1 MRKLHEFYAEI
12 SSENTNDPEEPEEEK
27 RNATRV
33 MHETISEYQQL
44 QPNSVTTRD
53 TFRVMDGADKI
64 KAHVFTTVTVHYDD
78 PSALN
83 DLESLV
89 VAHAIGKNETKR
101 ASAFMDKEEAAKLIN
116 SIEGRGMEDELSTRR
131 DEVRTSTPIQNVEEY
146 VEEGPSMVGNVAS
159 NVMPEEIV
167 AETRDTVANDPT
179 KPKIVAIEKVNIKFD
194 QPSTSKTTL
203 VESTRSLNKA

>member
-1 MRKLHEFYAEI
+1 
-12 SSENTNDPEEPEEEK
+12 
-27 RNATRV
+27 
-33 MHETISEYQQL
+33 
-44 QPNSVTTRD
+44 
-53 TFRVMDGADKI
+53 MDGADKI
-64 KAHVFTTVTVHYDD
+64 KAHVFIIVTVHYDD

-101 ASAFMDKEEAAKLIN
+101 ASAFMNKEEAAKLID
-116 SIEGRGMEDELSTRR
+116 SIEGCGMEDELSTRR

-146 VEEGPSMVGNVAS
+146 VKEGPSMVGNVAS
-159 NVMPEEIV
+159 NVTPKEIV

-179 KPKIVAIEKVNIKFD
+179 KPKIVAIEKVNIRFD

-203 VESTRSLNKA
+203 VESTRSLNKTEARLEKMSMDIKRKMQMLGERERESMERTNQHS